1 MASWYQQE
9 MRMAKILKL
18 VTGISILI
26 SCLGLLGMVVLETNN
41 RIKEI
46 GVRQVLGASKA
57 NLFTLLSKN
66 FFFLILG
73 SVFISF
79 PLAWWFISDWLD
91 NYAYPI
97 AVTWWMFVLPGCLL
111 IVVALITVLAQVLK
125 AALTNPVESL
135 RNE

>member
-1 MASWYQQE
+1 M
-9 MRMAKILKL
+9 
-18 VTGISILI
+18 
-26 SCLGLLGMVVLETNN
+26 
-41 RIKEI
+41 
-46 GVRQVLGASKA
+46 
-57 NLFTLLSKN
+57 
-66 FFFLILG
+66 
-73 SVFISF
+73 
-79 PLAWWFISDWLD
+79 D